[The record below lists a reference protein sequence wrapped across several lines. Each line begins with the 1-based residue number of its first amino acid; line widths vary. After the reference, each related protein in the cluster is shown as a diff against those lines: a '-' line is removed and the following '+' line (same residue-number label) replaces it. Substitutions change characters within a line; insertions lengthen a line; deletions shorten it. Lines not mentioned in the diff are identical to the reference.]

1 MRAGFTL
8 IELLVVLLLM
18 TVVLSV
24 TVPMGSKIF
33 NQFQN
38 YVQKIDDKHKL
49 NQEQAFA
56 FITARE
62 KNLLLDDINYSI
74 SVKGVLSK

>member
-1 MRAGFTL
+1 MRSGFTL

-33 NQFQN
+33 KQFQN
-38 YVQKIDDKHKL
+38 YVEKIDEKHQL
-49 NQEQAFA
+49 NQEQAYA
-56 FITARE
+56 FIEAKERTIMLE
-62 KNLLLDDINYSI
+62 EVNYSI
-74 SVKGVLSK
+74 SLKGVVTP